1 MNDLLTVKE
10 VAKLLRLSAQ
20 TLYKMLEQGEIPAMR
35 IGKQWRFEA
44 SVVKNWLESQGSASA
59 TDTANA
65 AAVIPHANT
74 PVGASID

>member
-10 VAKLLRLSAQ
+10 VAKLLRLSPQ

-44 SVVKNWLESQGSASA
+44 SVVKNWLESQGSASEGV
-59 TDTANA
+59 TTTEPMPR
-65 AAVIPHANT
+65 INT
-74 PVGASID
+74 PAGASID